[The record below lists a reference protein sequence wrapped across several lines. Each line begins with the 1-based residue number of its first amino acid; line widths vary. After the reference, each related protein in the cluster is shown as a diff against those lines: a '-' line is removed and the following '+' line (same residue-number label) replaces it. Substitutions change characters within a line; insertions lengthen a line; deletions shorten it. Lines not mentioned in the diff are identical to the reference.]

1 MKIPF
6 SSRTYEPMPIA
17 RKKDKKGDLKKK
29 NINLWNTSQWLLMQK
44 KKHKKTKTKHKK
56 TKNKTN
62 KKTKKSKI
70 VKNSKATL

>member
-17 RKKDKKGDLKKK
+17 RRSDKKGDLKKK

-44 KKHKKTKTKHKK
+44 KKNTKKQKQNIKKQKTKQTKRQKK
-56 TKNKTN
+56 
-62 KKTKKSKI
+62 
-70 VKNSKATL
+70 